1 MLWVLLSSILM
12 GIFYIVL
19 KARNM
24 VLDFRLLIEAGCAKV
39 KYHAYCIYHQ
49 THWAIIYQLCLS
61 SLCCRW
67 DVPRTFRVKLHF
79 SDILRLFQ
87 GQKKSFERCFRWYD
101 GPHRIMRT
109 AACPC
114 FIVSMTGGGVGAF
127 IPDWKLYNILTFF
140 DTIMGWWQWQHLDYW
155 RETFFWGCHRK

>member
-12 GIFYIVL
+12 GILYLYCFKSQKYG
-19 KARNM
+19 
-24 VLDFRLLIEAGCAKV
+24 FRFPAVDWSWLCKSKV
-39 KYHAYCIYHQ
+39 PYIYHQ
-49 THWAIIYQLCLS
+49 THWVIIYQLCLS

-114 FIVSMTGGGVGAF
+114 FIVSMTNGGGGAF
-127 IPDWKLYNILTFF
+127 IPDWKLYNILTFL
-140 DTIMGWWQWQHLDYW
+140 IQL
-155 RETFFWGCHRK
+155 WGGGSGST

>member
-1 MLWVLLSSILM
+1 MLWVLLSCILM

-39 KYHAYCIYHQ
+39 KYLP
-49 THWAIIYQLCLS
+49 THWVIISINCASHLS
-61 SLCCRW
+61 ADEMFHAHFVWSF
-67 DVPRTFRVKLHF
+67 TFLTYCVFFRA
-79 SDILRLFQ
+79 R
-87 GQKKSFERCFRWYD
+87 KKSFERCFRWYD
-101 GPHRIMRT
+101 GPHRIMRRT

-114 FIVSMTGGGVGAF
+114 FIVSMTGGGDVGAF

-140 DTIMGWWQWQHLDYW
+140 DTIMGWQWQHLDW